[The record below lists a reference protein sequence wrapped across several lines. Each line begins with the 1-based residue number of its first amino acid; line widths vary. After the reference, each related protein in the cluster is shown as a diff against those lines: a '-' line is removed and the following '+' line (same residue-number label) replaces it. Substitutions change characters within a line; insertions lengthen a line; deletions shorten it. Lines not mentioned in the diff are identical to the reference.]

1 MDMPGFLLAH
11 LGPFALILA
20 RLGSSMDSEL
30 CFFET
35 YGGLGGGFQN
45 SDFMAQPQPLRGT

>member
-1 MDMPGFLLAH
+1 MLGFLLAR

-20 RLGSSMDSEL
+20 LPGSSVDSEL

-35 YGGLGGGFQN
+35 YSGLEGGFQN
-45 SDFMAQPQPLRGT
+45 SDFMAQPQPLRGS